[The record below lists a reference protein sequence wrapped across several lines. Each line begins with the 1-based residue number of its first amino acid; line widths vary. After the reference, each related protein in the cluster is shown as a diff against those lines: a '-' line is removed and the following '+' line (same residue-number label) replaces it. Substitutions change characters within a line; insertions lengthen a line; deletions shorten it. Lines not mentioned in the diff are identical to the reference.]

1 VTGIQQMAQN
11 SNVLVNSS
19 NKMVTEMQDIA
30 DEPRLVVAKDVLKSL
45 SRQLNCNKKRLGQNT
60 SFSFFGVR
68 NEKPEPH

>member
-1 VTGIQQMAQN
+1 MTGIQQMAQN

-45 SRQLNCNKKRLGQNT
+45 SRQLNCNKKRLG
-60 SFSFFGVR
+60 
-68 NEKPEPH
+68 

>member
-1 VTGIQQMAQN
+1 VLEEIVTGIQQMAQN

-45 SRQLNCNKKRLGQNT
+45 SRQHETIKLY
-60 SFSFFGVR
+60 
-68 NEKPEPH
+68 

>member
-1 VTGIQQMAQN
+1 MTGIQQMAQN

-45 SRQLNCNKKRLGQNT
+45 SRQHETIKLY
-60 SFSFFGVR
+60 
-68 NEKPEPH
+68 